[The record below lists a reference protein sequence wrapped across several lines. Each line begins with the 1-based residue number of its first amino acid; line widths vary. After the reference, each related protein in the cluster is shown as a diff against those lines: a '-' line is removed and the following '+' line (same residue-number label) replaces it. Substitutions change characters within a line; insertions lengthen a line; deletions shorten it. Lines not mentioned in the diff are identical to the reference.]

1 MEMQIEDLKFEIKEL
16 ENRMQEIEDLDDS
29 DLTKEIQEE
38 YYRLDDEISDKRMEI
53 RNLEERIEYLKDTH
67 QWYDDLD
74 IGVDR

>member
-1 MEMQIEDLKFEIKEL
+1 MEMQIEDLRFEIKEL
-16 ENRMQEIEDLDDS
+16 ENRMHEIEDLDDS